1 MAQSKQEE
9 DGQSNYQTDGSL
21 IITDIFCPDWWL
33 VISPLICIYSIH
45 PSIRTSP
52 APRDHPDDAESALKA
67 VQTLCANSADARK
80 ALVQCGGLET
90 MLGLLEVRVL
100 VSSS

>member
-1 MAQSKQEE
+1 MVAHYLRALS
-9 DGQSNYQTDGSL
+9 SAY
-21 IITDIFCPDWWL
+21 F
-33 VISPLICIYSIH
+33 YS
-45 PSIRTSP
+45 SIRISTR
-52 APRDHPDDAESALKA
+52 RDHPDDAESALKA
-67 VQTLCANSADARK
+67 VQTLCANSAEARS